1 MAMSQARFVTVR
13 DLFDAYPS
21 ASADVGAA
29 EEGMRSLDFARTLV
43 GRREWQSAISFCA
56 YLLPRRV
63 AVAWACRS
71 IRRMV
76 ERLAPEEDRM
86 IGFAEAWVEEPE
98 EPRRRKALA
107 SGAMGD
113 ARSPATWVALAAGWS
128 GGSVVPDDM
137 GYAPA
142 DPEQTAKAV
151 RVALF
156 IALSRLEDDAK
167 HRVMT
172 SCLQDGIQFASGESG
187 SSR

>member
-1 MAMSQARFVTVR
+1 MSQARFATVR
-13 DLFDAYPS
+13 DLFETYPS

-29 EEGMRSLDFARTLV
+29 EDGMRSVDFVHALV
-43 GRREWQSAISFCA
+43 GKNDWQPAVSFCA

-76 ERLAPEEDRM
+76 GELRPDEERML
-86 IGFAEAWVEEPE
+86 GFAEDWVEEPE

-107 SGAMGD
+107 SGTMGD
-113 ARSPATWVALAAGWS
+113 KRSPATWAVLAAGWS
-128 GGSVVPDDM
+128 GGSVVPEEM
-137 GYAPA
+137 GHAPA

-156 IALSRLEDDAK
+156 IALSRLEGEAK

-172 SCLQDGIQFASGESG
+172 ACLQDGIQFASGG
-187 SSR
+187 SILSR

>member
-1 MAMSQARFVTVR
+1 
-13 DLFDAYPS
+13 
-21 ASADVGAA
+21 
-29 EEGMRSLDFARTLV
+29 
-43 GRREWQSAISFCA
+43 
-56 YLLPRRV
+56 
-63 AVAWACRS
+63 
-71 IRRMV
+71 MV

>member
-1 MAMSQARFVTVR
+1 MSQVRFATVR
-13 DLFDAYPS
+13 DLFDTYPS

-29 EEGMRSLDFARTLV
+29 EDGMRSLDFVRTKV
-43 GRREWQSAISFCA
+43 GKKDWESAVSFCA

-76 ERLAPEEDRM
+76 GDLRSDEERML
-86 IGFAEAWVEEPE
+86 GFAEDWVGEPE

-107 SGAMGD
+107 SGTMGNTK
-113 ARSPATWVALAAGWS
+113 SPATWVALAAGWS
-128 GGSVVPDDM
+128 GGSVIPDEM

-151 RVALF
+151 RVAFF
-156 IALSRLEDDAK
+156 IALSRLEGDTK

-172 SCLQDGIQFASGESG
+172 ACLEDGIKFASGG
-187 SSR
+187 SITPR

>member
-1 MAMSQARFVTVR
+1 MSQVRFVTVR
-13 DLFDAYPS
+13 DLFDSYPS

-29 EEGMRSLDFARTLV
+29 EDSMRSLEFIRALV
-43 GRREWQSAISFCA
+43 GKKAWQPAVSFCA

-71 IRRMV
+71 LRRMV
-76 ERLAPEEDRM
+76 AELKPDEERML
-86 IGFAEAWVEEPE
+86 GFAEDWVEEPE

-107 SGAMGD
+107 SGTMGD
-113 ARSPATWVALAAGWS
+113 PRSPATWVVLAAGWS
-128 GGSVVPDDM
+128 GGSVVPDVM

-142 DPEQTAKAV
+142 DPEQTAKAI
-151 RVALF
+151 RVGLF
-156 IALSRLEDDAK
+156 IALSRLEGDAK

-172 SCLQDGIQFASGESG
+172 ACLQDGIQFASGGSI

>member
-1 MAMSQARFVTVR
+1 MSQVRFATVR
-13 DLFDAYPS
+13 DLFDSYPS
-21 ASADVGAA
+21 ASGDVGPAD
-29 EEGMRSLDFARTLV
+29 GTMRSLDFVRSLV
-43 GRREWQSAISFCA
+43 GKKEWPPAVSFCA

-71 IRRMV
+71 TRRILGELRTDE
-76 ERLAPEEDRM
+76 ERML
-86 IGFAEAWVEEPE
+86 GFAEDWVREPE
-98 EPRRRKALA
+98 EPRRRKVLA
-107 SGAMGD
+107 SGTMGD
-113 ARSPATWVALAAGWS
+113 KRSPATWVALAAGWS
-128 GGSVVPDDM
+128 GGSVVPEDM

-156 IALSRLEDDAK
+156 IALSRLEGDAK

-172 SCLQDGIQFASGESG
+172 ACLEDGILLASGGSI

>member
-1 MAMSQARFVTVR
+1 
-13 DLFDAYPS
+13 
-21 ASADVGAA
+21 
-29 EEGMRSLDFARTLV
+29 
-43 GRREWQSAISFCA
+43 
-56 YLLPRRV
+56 
-63 AVAWACRS
+63 
-71 IRRMV
+71 
-76 ERLAPEEDRM
+76 
-86 IGFAEAWVEEPE
+86 
-98 EPRRRKALA
+98 
-107 SGAMGD
+107 MGD

>member
-1 MAMSQARFVTVR
+1 MSQPRFVTVR

-21 ASADVGAA
+21 AAGDVGAA
-29 EEGMRSLDFARTLV
+29 DDNMRSLDLVRTLASK
-43 GRREWQSAISFCA
+43 RDWQPAISFCA

-71 IRRMV
+71 VR
-76 ERLAPEEDRM
+76 RLADRLVAEEDRM
-86 IGFAEAWVEEPE
+86 IGFAEAWVDEPE

-107 SGAMGD
+107 AGTIGD
-113 ARSPATWVALAAGWS
+113 PRSSATWVALAAGWS
-128 GGSVVPDDM
+128 GGSVVPEDM

-156 IALSRLEDDAK
+156 IALSRLEPDAVK
-167 HRVMT
+167 HRLMT
-172 SCLQDGIQFASGESG
+172 ACLQDGIQFASGESV
-187 SSR
+187 SSP

>member
-1 MAMSQARFVTVR
+1 MSQLRFATVR
-13 DLFDAYPS
+13 DLFDTYPS
-21 ASADVGAA
+21 ASADVGPA
-29 EEGMRSLDFARTLV
+29 EGSMRSLDFLRTLV
-43 GRREWQSAISFCA
+43 GNKDWQPAVSFCA

-71 IRRMV
+71 IRRMLGEPRPDE
-76 ERLAPEEDRM
+76 ERML
-86 IGFAEAWVEEPE
+86 GFAEDWVEEPE

-107 SGAMGD
+107 SGTMGD
-113 ARSPATWVALAAGWS
+113 TRSPATWAVLAAGWS
-128 GGSVVPDDM
+128 GGSVVPDEM
-137 GYAPA
+137 GFAPA

-156 IALSRLEDDAK
+156 IALSRLEGDMK

-172 SCLQDGIQFASGESG
+172 ACLQDGILLASGGSA

>member
-1 MAMSQARFVTVR
+1 MSQARFLTVR

-21 ASADVGAA
+21 AAGDVGAA
-29 EEGMRSLDFARTLV
+29 EDNMRSLDFVRSLV
-43 GRREWQSAISFCA
+43 GKQDWQPAISVCA

-76 ERLAPEEDRM
+76 ERLRPEEDRM

-107 SGAMGD
+107 SGNVGD

-128 GGSVVPDDM
+128 GGNIVPDEM

-156 IALSRLEDDAK
+156 IALSRLERGAK
-167 HRVMT
+167 PRVMT
-172 SCLQDGIQFASGESG
+172 TCLQDGIQLAREGSV

>member
-1 MAMSQARFVTVR
+1 MSQVPFLTVR
-13 DLFDAYPS
+13 DLFDTHPS

-29 EEGMRSLDFARTLV
+29 EDSMRSLDFVRALV
-43 GRREWQSAISFCA
+43 GKKDWQPAVSFCA

-76 ERLAPEEDRM
+76 AELRPDEERML
-86 IGFAEAWVEEPE
+86 GFAEDWVEEPE

-107 SGAMGD
+107 SGTMGD
-113 ARSPATWVALAAGWS
+113 TRSPATWAVLAAGWS
-128 GGSVVPDDM
+128 GGSVVPDEM

-142 DPEQTAKAV
+142 DLEQTAKAV

-156 IALSRLEDDAK
+156 IALSRLEGDAK

-172 SCLQDGIQFASGESG
+172 ACLQDGILFASGGSV

>member
-1 MAMSQARFVTVR
+1 MSHVRFVTVR
-13 DLFDAYPS
+13 DLFDTYPS
-21 ASADVGAA
+21 ASADVGTA
-29 EEGMRSLDFARTLV
+29 ESGMRSLEFVRALV
-43 GRREWQSAISFCA
+43 NKKEWQPAVSFCA

-76 ERLAPEEDRM
+76 GELRPDEERML
-86 IGFAEAWVEEPE
+86 GFAEDWVEEPE

-107 SGAMGD
+107 SGTVGD
-113 ARSPATWVALAAGWS
+113 TRSPATWVVLAAGWS
-128 GGSVVPDDM
+128 GGSVVPDEM

-156 IALSRLEDDAK
+156 IALSRLEGDAK
-167 HRVMT
+167 HRIMT
-172 SCLQDGIQFASGESG
+172 ACLQDGIQFASGG
-187 SSR
+187 STPSP

>member
-1 MAMSQARFVTVR
+1 MSQVRFATVR
-13 DLFDAYPS
+13 DLFDTYPS

-29 EEGMRSLDFARTLV
+29 EDGMRSLDFVRALV
-43 GRREWQSAISFCA
+43 GKKDWQPAVSFCA

-76 ERLAPEEDRM
+76 GALRSDEDRM
-86 IGFAEAWVEEPE
+86 LGFAEDWVQEPE

-107 SGAMGD
+107 SGTVGD
-113 ARSPATWVALAAGWS
+113 TRSPASWVALAAGWS
-128 GGSVVPDDM
+128 GGSVVPDEM
-137 GYAPA
+137 GYVPA

-151 RVALF
+151 RVAFF
-156 IALSRLEDDAK
+156 IALSKLEGDAK

-172 SCLQDGIQFASGESG
+172 ACLEDGIKLASGG
-187 SSR
+187 SPL

>member
-1 MAMSQARFVTVR
+1 MSEARFATVR
-13 DLFDAYPS
+13 DLFDTYPS
-21 ASADVGAA
+21 ASSDVGAA
-29 EEGMRSLDFARTLV
+29 EDSMRSLDFVRALV
-43 GRREWQSAISFCA
+43 VKKDWQPAVSFCA

-71 IRRMV
+71 IRRMAGELRSDE
-76 ERLAPEEDRM
+76 ERMLV
-86 IGFAEAWVEEPE
+86 FAENWVEEPE

-113 ARSPATWVALAAGWS
+113 TKSPATWVALAAGWS
-128 GGSVVPDDM
+128 GGSVVPDEM

-151 RVALF
+151 RVAFF
-156 IALSRLEDDAK
+156 IALSRLEGDAK

-172 SCLQDGIQFASGESG
+172 ACLEDGIKVASGG
-187 SSR
+187 SIAHR

>member
-1 MAMSQARFVTVR
+1 MNQVRFVTVR
-13 DLFDAYPS
+13 DLFDSYPS

-29 EEGMRSLDFARTLV
+29 EDGMRSLDFVRTLV
-43 GRREWQSAISFCA
+43 GKKEWQPAISFCA

-71 IRRMV
+71 IRRMAGELRPDE
-76 ERLAPEEDRM
+76 ERML
-86 IGFAEAWVEEPE
+86 GFAENWVEEPE

-107 SGAMGD
+107 SGTMGD
-113 ARSPATWVALAAGWS
+113 TRSPATWVALAAGWS
-128 GGSVVPDDM
+128 GGNVVPDEM
-137 GYAPA
+137 GSAPA

-156 IALSRLEDDAK
+156 IALSRLEGDAK

-172 SCLQDGIQFASGESG
+172 ACLQDGIQFASGGSV

>member
-1 MAMSQARFVTVR
+1 MSQVRFATVR

-29 EEGMRSLDFARTLV
+29 EDGMRSLDFVRALV
-43 GRREWQSAISFCA
+43 GKKDWQPAVSFCA

-76 ERLAPEEDRM
+76 GALRSDEDRM
-86 IGFAEAWVEEPE
+86 LGFAEDWVQEPE

-107 SGAMGD
+107 SGTVGD
-113 ARSPATWVALAAGWS
+113 TRSPATWVAFAAGWS
-128 GGSVVPDDM
+128 GGSVAPDEM

-142 DPEQTAKAV
+142 DPDQTAKAV
-151 RVALF
+151 RVAFF
-156 IALSRLEDDAK
+156 IALSRLEGDAK

-172 SCLQDGIQFASGESG
+172 ACLEDGIKLASGG
-187 SSR
+187 SP